1 MNPEADFDNCIKTLR
16 NSKENDGLEEE
27 RAGRWSRGGGEERR
41 QRLKS
46 LDGVLSQTRMQAVFS
61 VGQAYAGAQRV
72 LSIVFANLEYKLKV
86 GFFCTGLVY
95 YF

>member
-1 MNPEADFDNCIKTLR
+1 MNPEADIDNCIKTLR

-46 LDGVLSQTRMQAVFS
+46 LDGVLSL

-86 GFFCTGLVY
+86 GFFCTGFVY